1 MSTTTAWIV
10 LTIAGV
16 LEFLW
21 ATGLKYSEGFTKFW
35 PSAIT
40 LVLMGISFYLLSL
53 SMKVLPIGIAYT
65 VWTGIGAV
73 GAIVIGTVVFKEPLS
88 LLKLVFLAM
97 IVGGIIGLK
106 FTEA

>member
-21 ATGLKYSEGFTKFW
+21 ATGLKYSEGFTKLW
-35 PSAIT
+35 PSVIT

-88 LLKLVFLAM
+88 IMKLVFLAM